1 MEIKKCET
9 RIAKLTEMQNTLSS
23 RLADPK
29 IYKEEMTEQ
38 RLVWQRK
45 YSEVMDAIEIA
56 EKLWIKANEKLE
68 QSFK

>member
-1 MEIKKCET
+1 
-9 RIAKLTEMQNTLSS
+9 MQNTLSS

-29 IYKEEMTEQ
+29 VYKEEMTEK

-56 EKLWIKANEKLE
+56 EKLWVRATEKLE
-68 QSFK
+68 QNLK